1 MEKLVDKW
9 GRKINYLRI
18 SVTDRCNLRCKYCM
32 PEEGIEFKKH
42 EDILRYEEIIKI
54 VKIGKELGINKV
66 RITGGEPLV
75 RKDLAELIEGLNKL
89 KLEDISL
96 TTNGVLLAKQAKN
109 LKEAGLDRVNISLDT
124 LQKEKYKKITRR
136 NNLEDVISGIE
147 AAFKHNFDPVKLN
160 MVVMKGINDD
170 EILDFAKL
178 SLDREL
184 HVRFIEYM
192 PLGEEINGAEYYE
205 MDKVKEKIE
214 KKFELIAANTEGNG
228 PAKYYKIPGSKGSIG
243 FISPMSEHFCSECN
257 RFRLTADG
265 KFRPC
270 LARDLE
276 VEIPDDFSDESI
288 INAYKKSL
296 SIKPIGHNL
305 NFDDSN
311 QRDRTMSQIGG

>member
-1 MEKLVDKW
+1 MEKLIDNR

-42 EDILRYEEIIKI
+42 DDILRYEQIIKI
-54 VKIGKELGINKV
+54 VKIGKKLGIKKV

-75 RKDLAELIEGLNKL
+75 RKDLPELIAGLNDL
-89 KLEDISL
+89 DLEDISL
-96 TTNGVLLAKQAKN
+96 TTNGVLLAEQAAD

-124 LQKEKYKKITRR
+124 LQKDKYKKITRR
-136 NNLEDVISGIE
+136 DRFEDVMSGIE
-147 AAFKHNFDPVKLN
+147 AAYDFDFKPVKLN
-160 MVVMKGINDD
+160 VVLMKGINDD
-170 EILDFAKL
+170 ELFDFAKL
-178 SLDREL
+178 SINKPL

-205 MDKVKEKIE
+205 MKKAKEKITKE
-214 KKFELIAANTEGNG
+214 FQLENTEIEGNG
-228 PAKYYKIPGSKGSIG
+228 PANYYKISGSKGSIG
-243 FISPMSEHFCSECN
+243 FISPISEHFCSECN

-276 VEIPDDFSDESI
+276 VEIPDDFSEKSI
-288 INAYKKSL
+288 IKAYKKSL

-305 NFDDSN
+305 NFENSD